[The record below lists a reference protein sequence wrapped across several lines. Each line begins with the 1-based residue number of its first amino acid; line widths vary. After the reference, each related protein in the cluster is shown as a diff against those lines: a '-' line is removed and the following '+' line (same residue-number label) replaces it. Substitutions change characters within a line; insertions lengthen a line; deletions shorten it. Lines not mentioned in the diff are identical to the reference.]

1 MQRCSSHF
9 WCYCVNLLG
18 EGFEVALPRVI
29 DTLIGCA
36 IAWAAVSYIWP
47 DWQFRNLPRM
57 LERATEANCRYLD
70 AILEQYHQGRD
81 NRLAYRIAR
90 RDAHNRD
97 AELASVVSNMSS
109 EPNVTPQI
117 REAAFRLLCLN
128 HTFTSYI
135 SALGA
140 HREQLTNPEILAF
153 LDDAVCYVDDALH
166 HQPADEERVNE
177 ALASLKQR
185 MQQLEPRAD
194 SKEPLVV
201 QQVGLLIALLPE
213 IGRLQR
219 QITQVPQETPVSA

>member
-1 MQRCSSHF
+1 MVCTVTGRAAGATGYYRRALFAFRNVQYAHATMFITLLVLLCF
-9 WCYCVNLLG
+9 NLLG

-109 EPNVTPQI
+109 EPNVTRKFAKPRFGCCALTI
-117 REAAFRLLCLN
+117 RLPA
-128 HTFTSYI
+128 I
-135 SALGA
+135 S
-140 HREQLTNPEILAF
+140 QPSVLTG
-153 LDDAVCYVDDALH
+153 
-166 HQPADEERVNE
+166 
-177 ALASLKQR
+177 S
-185 MQQLEPRAD
+185 
-194 SKEPLVV
+194 S
-201 QQVGLLIALLPE
+201 
-213 IGRLQR
+213 
-219 QITQVPQETPVSA
+219 

>member
-1 MQRCSSHF
+1 MVCTVTGRATCITGDHWRPVFAFRNVQYAHATMFITLLVLLCF
-9 WCYCVNLLG
+9 NLLG

-36 IAWAAVSYIWP
+36 IARAAVSFIWP
-47 DWQFRNLPRM
+47 DWRFRNLPRV
-57 LERATEANCRYLD
+57 LERATDANCRYLD

-81 NRLAYRIAR
+81 NRLAYRVAR

-109 EPNVTPQI
+109 EPDVTPQI

-140 HREQLTNPEILAF
+140 HREKLTNPDVLAF

-166 HQPADEERVNE
+166 HQPADDIRVNQ
-177 ALASLKQR
+177 ALEDLKQR
-185 MQQLEPRAD
+185 ISQLDPHQTVKSPR
-194 SKEPLVV
+194 
-201 QQVGLLIALLPE
+201 
-213 IGRLQR
+213 
-219 QITQVPQETPVSA
+219 